1 MESREFQRNQ
11 LQFSYF
17 SPNYL
22 KFEED
27 FYEYSALDTPL
38 TFLTD
43 DILQSMTHSQQNY
56 FKLNKENA
64 KDNRNHYFYFK
75 IHAVEGKR
83 LIRQYIYD
91 GHSLTKR

>member
-27 FYEYSALDTPL
+27 FMN
-38 TFLTD
+38 
-43 DILQSMTHSQQNY
+43 ILPW
-56 FKLNKENA
+56 
-64 KDNRNHYFYFK
+64 
-75 IHAVEGKR
+75 IHR
-83 LIRQYIYD
+83 
-91 GHSLTKR
+91 

>member
-27 FYEYSALDTPL
+27 FYEYYTANL
-38 TFLTD
+38 F
-43 DILQSMTHSQQNY
+43 
-56 FKLNKENA
+56 
-64 KDNRNHYFYFK
+64 NR
-75 IHAVEGKR
+75 
-83 LIRQYIYD
+83 
-91 GHSLTKR
+91 